1 MFVAPLVG
9 PYTIYQGLPVYLDAY
24 AYLGI
29 VNVQVVEEEWPATAG
44 LVERTQLLPTE
55 VLEKSS
61 TYKSADN

>member
-1 MFVAPLVG
+1 MFIAPLVG
-9 PYTIYQGLPVYLDAY
+9 PYTVYQGLPVYLDAY

-44 LVERTQLLPTE
+44 LVERTQLLPSE

-61 TYKSADN
+61 TYKVAEH

>member
-1 MFVAPLVG
+1 
-9 PYTIYQGLPVYLDAY
+9 VYLDAY

-61 TYKSADN
+61 TYKTADN